1 MDVVIKDMNPVIQ
14 LLIVMSVFSLLP
26 FMFVCMTSFLRFTI
40 VFSMLKTAMGT
51 QSVPPAIALLGL
63 SLIMTFYTMS
73 PVFQSMYEQGR
84 VPYEQNGDIVL
95 TLQKGSEPLKEFMLK
110 QTRQEDIVFFIEK
123 TRGGNMPEN
132 PESLT
137 LWEVAPAYIISEL
150 RTAFEVGFI
159 IFIPFIVLDLV
170 VANVLLALGM
180 FMLSPTI
187 VSLPF
192 KLLIFIAVDG
202 WSLIVKGLVESF
214 N

>member
-1 MDVVIKDMNPVIQ
+1 MDVVLKDLNPVIQ
-14 LLIVMSVFSLLP
+14 LLMVMTLFSLLP
-26 FMFVCMTSFLRFTI
+26 FAFCCMTSFLRFTI

-51 QSVPPAIALLGL
+51 QSVPPAIALIGL
-63 SLIMTFYTMS
+63 ALIMTLYTMS
-73 PVFQSMYEQGR
+73 PVFQSMYEAGR
-84 VPYEQNGDIVL
+84 VPYEKDGDIVL

-110 QTRQEDIVFFIEK
+110 QTRQEDLAFFIEK
-123 TRGGNMPEN
+123 TRKVMPET
-132 PESLT
+132 PEELT

-150 RTAFEVGFI
+150 KTSFEIGFI

-170 VANVLLALGM
+170 VANILLALGM

>member
-1 MDVVIKDMNPVIQ
+1 MDVVIKDLNPVIQ
-14 LLIVMSVFSLLP
+14 LLMVMTLFSLLP
-26 FMFVCMTSFLRFTI
+26 FAFCCMTSFLRFTI

-51 QSVPPAIALLGL
+51 QSVPPAIALIGL
-63 SLIMTFYTMS
+63 ALIMTLYTMS
-73 PVFQSMYEQGR
+73 PVFQSMYEAGR

-110 QTRQEDIVFFIEK
+110 QTRQEDLAFFIQK
-123 TRGGNMPEN
+123 TRVQMPET
-132 PESLT
+132 PEELT

-150 RTAFEVGFI
+150 KTSFEIGFI

-170 VANVLLALGM
+170 VANILLALGM